1 MGPKGSYFLDVAKV
15 GLCGRW
21 ENIKKHGVS
30 SHFKLREIFGYFL
43 GT

>member
-1 MGPKGSYFLDVAKV
+1 MGTKGSCFLDVAKV

-30 SHFKLREIFGYFL
+30 SHFTLKNFFCYFL